1 MTRLVLAVLGLA
13 ALAAACQPLPHPF
26 ADDRPPAS
34 LMTVRDSAGIS
45 VGPVEGEP
53 KRTAAKLPGA
63 VSKALLAREIP
74 ATDKSTGTASN
85 LLSGRIEKLRA
96 PPGMGIV
103 TVNWQLRDPAGRLI
117 GQRSER
123 IEARARELD
132 EGDDKV
138 VRRLAE
144 SSATALAALLQDE
157 PPAEAAST
165 GGGPRVALRGI
176 TGAPGD
182 GGKSLA
188 TAVIAVLKQQ
198 DIAVLN
204 DPKAKADLYVEGEV
218 AVSPAKPNKQHIK
231 IVWHVRRADGGEI
244 GNVAMENDVPRG
256 LLDGPWGDMAYTIA
270 IAAGNGLAQLVA
282 RGSPLPG
289 KTS

>member
-1 MTRLVLAVLGLA
+1 MQRSAVA
-13 ALAAACQPLPHPF
+13 ALLAACQPLPHPF
-26 ADDRPPAS
+26 PGRPPAGLADDDARQRRHLGRADRGRAEAHS
-34 LMTVRDSAGIS
+34 PRSW
-45 VGPVEGEP
+45 
-53 KRTAAKLPGA
+53 PGA
-63 VSKALLAREIP
+63 VAKALLKREIP

-85 LLSGRIEKLRA
+85 LLSGRIEKLPA
-96 PPGMGIV
+96 PPGKGIV
-103 TVNWQLRDPAGRLI
+103 TVNWRLRDPAGRLI

-123 IEARARELD
+123 IEARSRELD

-144 SSATALAALLQDE
+144 ASATALAALLQDE
-157 PPAEAAST
+157 PPAEAAAT
-165 GGGPRVALRGI
+165 AGRTRVVLRGI

-188 TAVIAVLKQQ
+188 TAVTAVLKQQ
-198 DIAVLN
+198 DIAILN
-204 DPKAKADLYVEGEV
+204 DPQAKADLYVEGEV
-218 AVSPAKPNKQHIK
+218 AVAPAKPNKQHIK
-231 IVWHVRRADGGEI
+231 IVWRVRRADGGEI